1 MDSPATLAVIVVFFL
16 ALLGAGVSIAYVV
29 GRKGGIA
36 SVPPHDDRKLPDR
49 YVRELEEL
57 LKLSNQALIDSD
69 ALTAILTNQTP
80 TVNEPVSSAVGQ
92 LIKTTKDIT
101 ERANKIGAE
110 AKISIPKPGQ
120 QTTDERESPF
130 VEPGAAAADGSA
142 PAADTGDSQVSAE
155 CLNQE
160 EVDES
165 KDGELAPSPFDD
177 ARKFKRSSFRG
188 AVKATI
194 YPRQPGPGR
203 EPVQCMVLTRDLSCG
218 GIGIAHTEQL
228 FPKQIVVLDAVG
240 KLLVGEV
247 RWCRRE
253 DENFYVAGCRLVKTN
268 G

>member
-16 ALLGAGVSIAYVV
+16 AVLGAGVSIAYVV

-80 TVNEPVSSAVGQ
+80 AVNEPVISAVGQ

-120 QTTDERESPF
+120 QATGTQES
-130 VEPGAAAADGSA
+130 
-142 PAADTGDSQVSAE
+142 PAADPGALAADTSDSQVSAD

-160 EVDES
+160 EVDAS